1 MHQVCCVSDD
11 VARAE
16 TDACLLYVKSD
27 GAHGRHALASQDIK
41 AGSVVVQCLPIAHSF
56 LITPGKLLIDDG
68 DEDDYGKPRRC
79 VRCFFK
85 EGNNAS
91 TDEGRRKKF
100 GRCSRCKV
108 AYYCSRSCQVNSIS
122 QHVVDLRFLCFDL
135 LTHLTLKSQAE
146 DWIQQHKLECQYY
159 VKRRKQSVL
168 YAGSAE
174 EDAIPLLLRT
184 FASLKYQQSD
194 AGRKEGAES
203 DCQIFNCNSTDSN
216 REHKDAKDKL
226 ISCGRT
232 HFSFLAVSAEFQ
244 NPEFMM
250 PNELANN
257 NAAMRLAKEL
267 MVSSVSAQNQHAAAL
282 DVFGY
287 NARNEDASDVTKQY
301 NLDQATQRALNAFL
315 KNNFG
320 IVDSLHSPIGEGIYP
335 CAALLN
341 HSCHPNC
348 ILRYEFGRSRA
359 TNTTAQQYHQPILQ
373 IIACRDV
380 LKGEELTHS
389 YVDLALSTEERRL
402 RLSQA
407 HGFDCDCKRC
417 GNDCYLELPKIERDW
432 DRWPLRRNIEDK
444 EEKHPELVRVY
455 LDHAMTFCIGNDQ
468 YRVIRQSRLLHQRA
482 NQCMVEGDGEGELD
496 NLLQATKLMEAAGFS
511 PFHFH
516 LYSIRCSYLTALL
529 ANERIEEAVEQCEHI
544 VSFLAVAFSHV
555 QNHPL
560 LGLQLYT
567 LGDLYSA
574 MSDLSEQQCT
584 KDVFKTKAKLTY
596 TSAKDVLQ
604 ITHGRDNEMVIA
616 LCDNLAN
623 I

>member
-108 AYYCSRSCQVNSIS
+108 AYYCSRSC
-122 QHVVDLRFLCFDL
+122 
-135 LTHLTLKSQAE
+135 QAE

-257 NAAMRLAKEL
+257 NAAMRLAK
-267 MVSSVSAQNQHAAAL
+267 S
-282 DVFGY
+282 
-287 NARNEDASDVTKQY
+287 
-301 NLDQATQRALNAFL
+301 
-315 KNNFG
+315 
-320 IVDSLHSPIGEGIYP
+320 
-335 CAALLN
+335 
-341 HSCHPNC
+341 
-348 ILRYEFGRSRA
+348 
-359 TNTTAQQYHQPILQ
+359 
-373 IIACRDV
+373 
-380 LKGEELTHS
+380 
-389 YVDLALSTEERRL
+389 
-402 RLSQA
+402 
-407 HGFDCDCKRC
+407 
-417 GNDCYLELPKIERDW
+417 
-432 DRWPLRRNIEDK
+432 
-444 EEKHPELVRVY
+444 
-455 LDHAMTFCIGNDQ
+455 
-468 YRVIRQSRLLHQRA
+468 
-482 NQCMVEGDGEGELD
+482 
-496 NLLQATKLMEAAGFS
+496 
-511 PFHFH
+511 
-516 LYSIRCSYLTALL
+516 
-529 ANERIEEAVEQCEHI
+529 
-544 VSFLAVAFSHV
+544 
-555 QNHPL
+555 
-560 LGLQLYT
+560 
-567 LGDLYSA
+567 
-574 MSDLSEQQCT
+574 
-584 KDVFKTKAKLTY
+584 
-596 TSAKDVLQ
+596 
-604 ITHGRDNEMVIA
+604 
-616 LCDNLAN
+616 
-623 I
+623 